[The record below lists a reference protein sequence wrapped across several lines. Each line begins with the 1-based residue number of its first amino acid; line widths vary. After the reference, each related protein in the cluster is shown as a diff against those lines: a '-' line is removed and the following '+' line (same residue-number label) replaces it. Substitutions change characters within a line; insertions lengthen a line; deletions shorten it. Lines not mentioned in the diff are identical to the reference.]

1 MNDLIPEL
9 LTLKSILIQHKSIHE
24 SMFRLKHNERVSAP
38 RLERVKTRIHYVLK
52 HKESLSF
59 ECQNL
64 FSQYKSDE
72 DEFLLLL
79 LTLSL
84 LRNEHAEKEKCEEAY
99 LETFQAMRMSG
110 DGKENFEVIYQASL
124 KPFVIPDDVKKSPS
138 LYNSLLLEMPDFF
151 LSELYHDYSPTE
163 SLSIVKSIRKRP
175 LHYYKSID
183 DKNPTKD
190 GYKEIDLDD
199 GTKLFETKTS
209 YSTKDMKEMNLYPV
223 RYVENIALSKIGFSS
238 LSTKILLLGLKEVN
252 SYLPFAYR
260 LKDCY
265 EKQLVEVEEDS
276 VRYRYAV
283 NLSIQHHFDYVKPL
297 CSSFTLIKTYL
308 PYESFDV
315 VVYSASDSNVG
326 YARKKIEILPSLEK
340 KTFLTNINKEKEEL
354 KESSMFVNKGGVLL
368 FIASSFLK
376 KETKEVINDF
386 LMKNKEFTLEDESVI
401 LADRSDSD
409 LGYYAILRRKKK

>member
-64 FSQYKSDE
+64 FSQYQSDE
-72 DEFLLLL
+72 DEYLLLL
-79 LTLSL
+79 LTLSI
-84 LRNEHAEKEKCEEAY
+84 LRNENAEKEKCEEAY
-99 LETFQAMRMSG
+99 SKTFQTMRMRG
-110 DGKENFEVIYQASL
+110 DSLTNFEIVYQASR
-124 KPFVIPDDVKKSPS
+124 KPFVISDEVKNSPY

-151 LSELYHDYSPTE
+151 LSELYQDYSSSE
-163 SLSIVKSIRKRP
+163 SLSLVKSIKKRP
-175 LHYYKSID
+175 LHYYKSVD
-183 DKNPTKD
+183 DKAPTKD
-190 GYKEIDLDD
+190 GYQEIDLDD
-199 GTKLFETKTS
+199 GTKMFESKAS
-209 YSTKDMKEMNLYPV
+209 CSTKDMKEMNLYPV
-223 RYVENIALSKIGFSS
+223 RYIENIALSRLSFSS

-265 EKQLVEVEEDS
+265 EKKIVEVEEDS

-297 CSSFTLIKTYL
+297 CSSFALIKTYL
-308 PYESFDV
+308 LYESFDV
-315 VVYSASDSNVG
+315 VAYSASDSNVG

-340 KTFLTNINKEKEEL
+340 KTFLANISKEKEEL
-354 KESSMFVNKGGVLL
+354 MESSMFVNKGGVLL

-376 KETKEVINDF
+376 KETKEVIQDF
-386 LMKNKEFTLEDESVI
+386 LMKNKEFTLEDESFI

>member
-64 FSQYKSDE
+64 FPQYQSDE
-72 DEFLLLL
+72 DEYLLLL
-79 LTLSL
+79 LTLSI
-84 LRNEHAEKEKCEEAY
+84 LRNENVEKEKCEEAY
-99 LETFQAMRMSG
+99 LKTFQAMRMRG
-110 DGKENFEVIYQASL
+110 DSLTNFEIAYQASR
-124 KPFVIPDDVKKSPS
+124 KAFVISDEVKNSPY

-151 LSELYHDYSPTE
+151 LSELYQDYSSSE
-163 SLSIVKSIRKRP
+163 SLSIVKSIKKRP
-175 LHYYKSID
+175 FHYYKSVD
-183 DKNPTKD
+183 DKAPTKD
-190 GYKEIDLDD
+190 GYQEIDLDD
-199 GTKLFETKTS
+199 GTKMFESKVPC
-209 YSTKDMKEMNLYPV
+209 STKDMKEMNLYPV
-223 RYVENIALSKIGFSS
+223 RYVENIALSKLTFSS

-265 EKQLVEVEEDS
+265 EKKLVEVEEDS

-297 CSSFTLIKTYL
+297 CSSFALIKTYL
-308 PYESFDV
+308 PYESFDI

-340 KTFLTNINKEKEEL
+340 KTFLANVSKEKEEL
-354 KESSMFVNKGGVLL
+354 NESSLFVNKGGVLL

-376 KETKEVINDF
+376 KETKEVIQDF
-386 LMKNKEFTLEDESVI
+386 LMKNKEFTLEDESFI

>member
-64 FSQYKSDE
+64 FSQYQSDE
-72 DEFLLLL
+72 DEYLLLL
-79 LTLSL
+79 LALSI
-84 LRNEHAEKEKCEEAY
+84 LRNENAEKEKCEEAY
-99 LETFQAMRMSG
+99 SKTFQTMRMRG
-110 DGKENFEVIYQASL
+110 DSLTNFEIVYQASR
-124 KPFVIPDDVKKSPS
+124 KPFVISDEVKNSPY

-151 LSELYHDYSPTE
+151 LSELYQDYSSSE
-163 SLSIVKSIRKRP
+163 SLSIVKSIKKRP

-183 DKNPTKD
+183 DKAPTKD
-190 GYKEIDLDD
+190 GYQEIDLDD
-199 GTKLFETKTS
+199 GTKMFESKAPC
-209 YSTKDMKEMNLYPV
+209 STKDMKEMNLYPV
-223 RYVENIALSKIGFSS
+223 RYIENIALSRLSFSS

-265 EKQLVEVEEDS
+265 EKKLVEVEEDS

-297 CSSFTLIKTYL
+297 CSSFALIKTYL

-315 VVYSASDSNVG
+315 VVYSASDSTVG

-340 KTFLTNINKEKEEL
+340 KTFLANISKEKEEL
-354 KESSMFVNKGGVLL
+354 MESSMFVNKGGVLL

-376 KETKEVINDF
+376 KETKEVIQDF
-386 LMKNKEFTLEDESVI
+386 LMKNKEFTLEDESFI